1 MVALADEWS
10 ARGFRTFKVKVGH
23 DLEKDSAAL
32 LAVADRVPGARFRL
46 DANAGFTAAE
56 AVTLLRS
63 CLGAGLLIEC
73 FEQPCARDDIDGL
86 EAVQAAAPGV
96 PVVADESLHE
106 PADLEAIV
114 ARRGRIGGINLK
126 VVKLGGILEALD
138 MGRRA
143 RAPASTSWWAAWS
156 RRASA
161 CPWRVSGRLLRRG
174 VPRTST
180 PHGCLRATL
189 SPAAMRPTA
198 GSLHG
203 GARDGPRRV
212 PAARSRQARRRSEPR
227 GSDPRDRERD
237 RPGSG

>member
-1 MVALADEWS
+1 MTLPILPIDRMVALADEWS

-73 FEQPCARDDIDGL
+73 FFEQPCARDDIDGL

-143 RAPASTSWWAAWS
+143 RPCRPTSWWAAWS
-156 RRASA
+156 RRARHVHRCLAA
-161 CPWRVSGRLLRRG
+161 CFDEVF
-174 VPRTST
+174 
-180 PHGCLRATL
+180 H
-189 SPAAMRPTA
+189 
-198 GSLHG
+198 
-203 GARDGPRRV
+203 GPRHRM
-212 PAARSRQARRRSEPR
+212 AACERPHRRL
-227 GSDPRDRERD
+227 
-237 RPGSG
+237 